1 MIKTFEAFKR
11 DSFEMPK
18 SAPKRSNGMQ
28 LQSVKRYEKKYT
40 EGIVCSKEWDERL
53 IENISF
59 LIALLAGYDVEYI
72 FNDMPTDSSNF
83 DFVTYWPSSVSEFGV
98 NKKNLLENLEQII
111 SPDEDWDTN
120 EATEGLI
127 EEIEEYMTREEL
139 YNMLKTLIEQS
150 DDRCDRVYFAWT
162 WK

>member
-1 MIKTFEAFKR
+1 MIKTFEEFN
-11 DSFEMPK
+11 K
-18 SAPKRSNGMQ
+18 SSKPRLNESRHYGMT
-28 LQSVKRYEKKYT
+28 LHTAERYEKKYT

-59 LIALLAGYDVEYI
+59 LIAFLAGYDIEYI
-72 FNDMPTDSSNF
+72 FDEMPTDSSNF

-98 NKKNLLENLEQII
+98 NRKNLLENLEQII
-111 SPDEDWDTN
+111 SPDEDWDAN
-120 EATEGLI
+120 EQTEGLI

-150 DDRCDRVYFAWT
+150 DDRCDRVYFAWS
-162 WK
+162 

>member
-1 MIKTFEAFKR
+1 MIKTFEEFN
-11 DSFEMPK
+11 
-18 SAPKRSNGMQ
+18 RSSKPRLNEGRHYGMT
-28 LQSVKRYEKKYT
+28 LHTAERYEKKYT
-40 EGIVCSKEWDERL
+40 EGIVCSEEWDERL

-59 LIALLAGYDVEYI
+59 LIAFLAGYDIEYI
-72 FNDMPTDSSNF
+72 FDEMPTDSSNF

-98 NKKNLLENLEQII
+98 NRKNLLENLEQII
-111 SPDEDWDTN
+111 SPDEDWDAN

-150 DDRCDRVYFAWT
+150 DDRCDRVYFAWS
-162 WK
+162 

>member
-1 MIKTFEAFKR
+1 MIKTFEEFN
-11 DSFEMPK
+11 
-18 SAPKRSNGMQ
+18 RSSKPRLNEGRHYGMT
-28 LQSVKRYEKKYT
+28 LHTAERYEKKYT

-53 IENISF
+53 MENIGF
-59 LIALLAGYDVEYI
+59 LIAFLANYDVEYI
-72 FNDMPTDSSNF
+72 FDEMPTDASNF

-98 NKKNLLENLEQII
+98 NRKNLLENLEQII
-111 SPDEDWDTN
+111 SPDEDWDDN

-150 DDRCDRVYFAWT
+150 DDRCDRVYFAWS
-162 WK
+162 